1 MHYVKLHL
9 GDWALGTKGLSLLER
24 GVYLEMLS
32 ICYAEETGLP
42 DDLKKICKMIGA
54 HTASEKNAVKEI
66 LSKFFQVANGLWIN
80 QRVEKELS
88 TYKDK
93 SSKAAASA
101 KERWDK
107 THQKTDANAM
117 RTHSGRN
124 ANQEPRTINQ
134 EPRERTEVIS
144 TGAPPGD
151 HLDSPTPAGETCKQL
166 ARLGITGVNPH
177 HPGLIDLLKAGITPS
192 EIVSVAAEP
201 KAKGKGMA
209 WVLATVKGRR
219 QDASQSAPLPKASVE
234 KQWFESAGGIEQR
247 GRELNVTLQPGEAFP
262 MFKARVFEKADLPD
276 EIVRK
281 ARIDAGL
288 RP

>member
-32 ICYAEETGLP
+32 ICYAEESGLP

-80 QRVEKELS
+80 PRVEKELS

-107 THQKTDANAM
+107 THQKDDANAM
-117 RTHSGRN
+117 RTHSERN
-124 ANQEPRTINQ
+124 ANQEPRTINHK
-134 EPRERTEVIS
+134 PRERIEVVLPSALPID
-144 TGAPPGD
+144 TLGKQ
-151 HLDSPTPAGETCKQL
+151 TPAGETCKQL
-166 ARLGITGVNPH
+166 AQLGITGVNPY
-177 HPGLIDLLKAGITPS
+177 HPGLIELLSSGVPPA
-192 EIVSVAAEP
+192 EIVSVAAEQ

-219 QDASQSAPLPKASVE
+219 QDASQDQPLPKASAE

-247 GRELNVTLQPGEAFP
+247 GRELNVTLSPGEPFQK
-262 MFKARVFEKADLPD
+262 FKARVFEAAQLPED
-276 EIVRK
+276 VVRK
-281 ARIDAGL
+281 ARIDAGM

>member
-32 ICYAEETGLP
+32 ICYAEECGLP

-80 QRVEKELS
+80 PRVEKELS

-107 THQKTDANAM
+107 TQQKTDANAM
-117 RTHSGRN
+117 RTHSERN
-124 ANQEPRTINQ
+124 ATQDPRPITQDTIKKDTKKKLQTSLTADFILSDDWKIFCHNNRPDLNPEEIFSQ
-134 EPRERTEVIS
+134 FKDYWLS
-144 TGAPPGD
+144 NGD
-151 HLDSPTPAGETCKQL
+151 KKADWFATWRNWIRRQKQQLTGETEYQKSMRL
-166 ARLGITGVNPH
+166 RVEEISPNVARKDP
-177 HPGLIDLLKAGITPS
+177 
-192 EIVSVAAEP
+192 
-201 KAKGKGMA
+201 AKF
-209 WVLATVKGRR
+209 VKFTNFVDEV
-219 QDASQSAPLPKASVE
+219 QNVIA
-234 KQWFESAGGIEQR
+234 IE
-247 GRELNVTLQPGEAFP
+247 NN
-262 MFKARVFEKADLPD
+262 
-276 EIVRK
+276 
-281 ARIDAGL
+281 
-288 RP
+288 